1 MIFKVRISK
10 GISVK
15 DKSVQVIISSKL
27 TKEFEPDL
35 LSIVDESKK
44 HVGHNPEAA
53 KGGTHFRVKIVSKK
67 FQGMSKV
74 ERHRWVYTV
83 LTDEMKEGVHALAL
97 TTYDPDENPAG

>member
-1 MIFKVRISK
+1 MIFEFKISK
-10 GISVK
+10 DISVK
-15 DKSVQVIISSKL
+15 DKPIQVIISSKL

-44 HVGHNPEAA
+44 HADHNLDAV

-67 FQGMSKV
+67 FQGMSKL

-83 LTDEMKEGVHALAL
+83 LNDEIKGGVHALAL
-97 TTYDPDENPAG
+97 TTHDPDENSGG

>member
-1 MIFKVRISK
+1 M
-10 GISVK
+10 K
-15 DKSVQVIISSKL
+15 DKPIHTIISSKL
-27 TKEFEPDL
+27 TKEFEPDV

-44 HVGHNPEAA
+44 HEGHNPEAA

-83 LTDEMKEGVHALAL
+83 LDDEMKGGVHALAL
-97 TTYDPDENPAG
+97 TTHDPDENTGG